1 MYMTG
6 NVIIKVLPALDGNC
20 FLVSSCNKNILID
33 GGYINTYKD
42 YLKPLLYTANK
53 SGFDISLVIV
63 THIDAD
69 HISGIVEFIKENN
82 ESLIIPIRNIW
93 HNSFRHIQNDEIVIS
108 DYDNGEFFTGI
119 NQNINDNEKNI
130 SAKQG
135 SSLAKLL
142 FDGEY
147 NWNLQFDGKAVSV
160 RNNIKLDNNIS
171 IDVLS
176 PDKSKLELLQKYWRR
191 ELYKE
196 GYINTQNSQRF
207 WDDAFEILLTKD
219 KPQYLRQEKNISHC
233 GCLDMKAFAE
243 KKFIQDLS
251 ATNGSSISIIL
262 NISNK
267 KILFLGDSHPDIIIK
282 SLRNLYSEDQF
293 PIFFD
298 AIQLSHHGSYN
309 NNSPELLSIIRSDK
323 YVIST
328 NSNKYS
334 HPDIETIACLLLTP
348 YDRERTLF
356 FNYQTELSNLLSNPI
371 IQKIY
376 NYRISVPTTN
386 QIIEIEL

>member
-1 MYMTG
+1 M
-6 NVIIKVLPALDGNC
+6 
-20 FLVSSCNKNILID
+20 
-33 GGYINTYKD
+33 
-42 YLKPLLYTANK
+42 
-53 SGFDISLVIV
+53 
-63 THIDAD
+63 
-69 HISGIVEFIKENN
+69 
-82 ESLIIPIRNIW
+82 
-93 HNSFRHIQNDEIVIS
+93 
-108 DYDNGEFFTGI
+108 
-119 NQNINDNEKNI
+119 
-130 SAKQG
+130 
-135 SSLAKLL
+135 
-142 FDGEY
+142 
-147 NWNLQFDGKAVSV
+147 
-160 RNNIKLDNNIS
+160 
-171 IDVLS
+171 
-176 PDKSKLELLQKYWRR
+176 
-191 ELYKE
+191 
-196 GYINTQNSQRF
+196 
-207 WDDAFEILLTKD
+207 
-219 KPQYLRQEKNISHC
+219 
-233 GCLDMKAFAE
+233 
-243 KKFIQDLS
+243 FIQDLS

-334 HPDIETIACLLLTP
+334 HPEIETIASLLLTP
-348 YDRERTLF
+348 FYRERTLF